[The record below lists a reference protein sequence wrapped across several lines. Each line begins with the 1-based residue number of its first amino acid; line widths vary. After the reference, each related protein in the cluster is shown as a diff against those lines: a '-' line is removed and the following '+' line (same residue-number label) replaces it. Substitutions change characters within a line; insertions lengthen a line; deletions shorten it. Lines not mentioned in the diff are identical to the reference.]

1 MEKMTSSRSYLI
13 RALYQWIVDNG
24 VTPYILVDALVEGVD
39 VPQQHIQDN
48 KIVLNIAPMAV
59 QNLTLGDDAISF
71 NARFS
76 GKSVNLLVPTEA
88 VLAIYARE
96 NGQGMMFNDEPGT
109 TTPPDSSGPEDNKPK
124 PALRVVK

>member
-1 MEKMTSSRSYLI
+1 MEKMTSSRPYLI

-24 VTPYILVDALVEGVD
+24 VTPYILVDALVDGVD

-59 QNLTLGDDAISF
+59 QNLILGDDAISF

-76 GKSVNLLVPTEA
+76 GKSVNLLVPTEG

-96 NGQGMMFNDEPGT
+96 NGQGMMFNEEPGS
-109 TTPPDSSGPEDNKPK
+109 TTPPDDSSPDNDKSK

>member
-1 MEKMTSSRSYLI
+1 MEKMTSSRPYLI

-24 VTPYILVDALVEGVD
+24 VTPYILVDALVDGVD

-59 QNLTLGDDAISF
+59 QNLILGDDAISF

-76 GKSVNLLVPTEA
+76 GKSVNLLVPTEG

-96 NGQGMMFNDEPGT
+96 NGQGMMFNEEPGS
-109 TTPPDSSGPEDNKPK
+109 TTPPDDSSPDDDKSK